1 MQVVQDLGNNDFD
14 SSSDGNTRNWSGIVR
29 IPHAIF
35 NETRML
41 DIMLGLI
48 KSVKVPSSDTE
59 EPSMQ
64 FGFLPDL
71 IGFGIA
77 TIIFLHCCLRVI
89 LCRGTN

>member
-41 DIMLGLI
+41 DIMLDLI
-48 KSVKVPSSDTE
+48 KSAKVPSDTE
-59 EPSMQ
+59 EPIRSLA
-64 FGFLPDL
+64 FFL
-71 IGFGIA
+71 
-77 TIIFLHCCLRVI
+77 T
-89 LCRGTN
+89 